1 MKAALALLLIA
12 SQAYACDWKLTES
25 VDPMDD
31 TRSCQISSGAAGI
44 SLFVTPDHVTF
55 GTPSVYRNGTLRIRV
70 DDNESIVF
78 GRHRSTGAYF
88 SGDAE
93 PAVTALSQIMTG
105 QRIRTVYTDY
115 PKTFEGDAPICNLPE
130 LIRSCQAP

>member
-1 MKAALALLLIA
+1 MKAALALILAA
-12 SQAYACDWKLTES
+12 SPAYACDWTLTES

-31 TRSCQISSGAAGI
+31 SRKCQISSSAAGI

-55 GTPSVYRNGTLRIRV
+55 GTPSAYRRESLRVRI
-70 DDNESIVF
+70 DDNEAITF

-88 SGDAE
+88 APDAE
-93 PAVTALSQIMTG
+93 PAVTALSQIMSG

-130 LIRSCQAP
+130 LIRSCQTP